1 MAYDDPNAVL
11 RQEVRMASVAGANGT
26 NAAARFR
33 VFQKSRLVAAHCWVE
48 TAGTSAGAGNAII
61 LKQGT
66 TALATFT
73 LGTLT
78 ANSQVDITGLAAT
91 LNPGDAIT
99 ITNGTDATG
108 VASVVLEL
116 QQTPDAARSAY

>member
-1 MAYDDPNAVL
+1 MGYDDPNAVY
-11 RQEVRMASVAGANGT
+11 RREQTMASTAGANGV

-33 VFQKSRLVAAHCWVE
+33 VFQKARLSAAHCWVE
-48 TAGTSAGAGNAII
+48 TAGTSVGAGNSII

-66 TALATFT
+66 VALATFT

-91 LNPGDAIT
+91 LNPGDAIS

-108 VASVVLEL
+108 VASVVLEME
-116 QQTPDAARSAY
+116 QTPDAARSAY

>member
-1 MAYDDPNAVL
+1 MSYEDPNAVY
-11 RQEVRMASVAGANGT
+11 RREQTMASVAGANGT

-33 VFQKSRLVAAHCWVE
+33 VFQKARLVAAHAWVE
-48 TAGTSAGAGNAII
+48 TAGTSAGAGNCII

-66 TALATFT
+66 AALATFT

-78 ANSQVDITGLAAT
+78 ANSQVDITALAAT
-91 LNPGDAIT
+91 LNPGDAMT

-108 VASVVLEL
+108 VASVVLEM
-116 QQTPDAARSAY
+116 QQTPDAVRSAY